1 MNILFI
7 LNGAPYGS
15 EATYNGLRLAG
26 ALSKRSSNIIRLY
39 LMGDSVGTA
48 KRGQKLAANHGNL
61 EAMFHVVA
69 HANDSQVAA
78 CGSCLDARGLTAED
92 LTQGVHRG
100 SLEELAD
107 WTEWSDKVLVF

>member
-26 ALSKRSSNIIRLY
+26 ALSKRPGNVIRLY

-48 KRGQKLAANHGNL
+48 KSGQKLAANHGNL
-61 EAMFHVVA
+61 EAMLHVVA
-69 HANDSQVAA
+69 QSSDSSLAA
-78 CGSCLDARGLTAED
+78 CGSCLDARGLAKED

-107 WTEWSDKVLVF
+107 WTEWSDKILVF